1 MEKFTKAFVTKE
13 VFSMGRVMCGV
24 MSAEG
29 EMFVAFVRDKKQ
41 AEEFMQLF
49 GAPGVFITAY
59 CRQHSIACEER
70 RMS

>member
-1 MEKFTKAFVTKE
+1 MG
-13 VFSMGRVMCGV
+13 SMMCGV

-59 CRQHSIACEER
+59 SIACEER

>member
-1 MEKFTKAFVTKE
+1 MG
-13 VFSMGRVMCGV
+13 SMMCGV

-29 EMFVAFVRDKKQ
+29 EMFIAFVRDKKQ

-49 GAPGVFITAY
+49 GAPGVLITAY
-59 CRQHSIACEER
+59 CREHNIACEER

>member
-1 MEKFTKAFVTKE
+1 
-13 VFSMGRVMCGV
+13 MGRVMCGV

-49 GAPGVFITAY
+49 GAPGVFIIAY
-59 CRQHSIACEER
+59 CRQHNIACEER
-70 RMS
+70 RTS

>member
-1 MEKFTKAFVTKE
+1 
-13 VFSMGRVMCGV
+13 MGNMMCGV

-29 EMFVAFVRDKKQ
+29 VMFVAFIRDKKQ
-41 AEEFMQLF
+41 AGEFMQLF

-59 CRQHSIACEER
+59 CREHSIACEER